1 MTLSFPGQYQIATS
15 QLDICHTAVIIMV
28 LTTVD
33 KAQCPALFTLDML
46 LLSMKIFI
54 RYTEFEYLECSTT
67 TVLYMILCNLSV
79 YLSWMYFY
87 FQSAISLKFNCLS
100 RDNSVAVNY
109 TAVLNCI
116 DWNVLK
122 ILKNADY
129 RIFVIF
135 KSNKLYIWDETSNFF
150 SAETVF
156 LYVQSGNI
164 LS

>member
-1 MTLSFPGQYQIATS
+1 MNKT
-15 QLDICHTAVIIMV
+15 
-28 LTTVD
+28 
-33 KAQCPALFTLDML
+33 QCPAFFTLDML
-46 LLSMKIFI
+46 LPRVKIFI
-54 RYTEFEYLECSTT
+54 WYTEFEYSECSTT
-67 TVLYMILCNLSV
+67 TLFYMILCNLSV

-87 FQSAISLKFNCLS
+87 FQSATSLKFNCLS

-109 TAVLNCI
+109 TAVLKCI

-129 RIFVIF
+129 QIFVIF
-135 KSNKLYIWDETSNFF
+135 KSNKPYIWDETSNFF